1 MQQQH
6 QQQQISG
13 LKFRS
18 QLFFIYMSVDF
29 YMVVF
34 EKKIDE

>member
-1 MQQQH
+1 
-6 QQQQISG
+6 

-34 EKKIDE
+34 EKKNWWIKVI